1 MSTMKMN
8 TPNRDVSKATTA
20 RAKKGEGK
28 PIIKS
33 GDPIPYQKLNNTI
46 PLSLHKQFKIE
57 CMKQDKEMG
66 GVLQMLIENWLKS
79 EGVALDPYI

>member
-1 MSTMKMN
+1 MSTMKMS

-33 GDPIPYQKLNNTI
+33 GDPIPYQKLNSTI
-46 PLSLHKQFKIE
+46 PLALHKQFKIE
-57 CMKQDKEMG
+57 CMKADQEMG
-66 GVLQMLIENWLKS
+66 AVLQILVEEWLKGR
-79 EGVALDPYI
+79 GVDLDPYI